1 MRPEQTAVLHFHACD
16 VYDKVVKLLRMQ
28 KPPSFSATK
37 DEICDVQNEP
47 FLQKLFEDAI
57 KVLRL
62 AGAHEKDTQ
71 LGNLTVFP
79 HLISLTIDFF

>member
-1 MRPEQTAVLHFHACD
+1 MRPEQTAVLHFHVDD
-16 VYDKVVKLLRMQ
+16 VLDNVIKLLRMQ

-37 DEICDVQNEP
+37 EEICDVQNEP
-47 FLQKLFEDAI
+47 IVKKLFEDAI

-71 LGNLTVFP
+71 PGNLIVLA
-79 HLISLTIDFF
+79 HLRSLTIDFF

>member
-1 MRPEQTAVLHFHACD
+1 
-16 VYDKVVKLLRMQ
+16 MQ

-37 DEICDVQNEP
+37 EEICDVQNEP
-47 FLQKLFEDAI
+47 IVKKLFEDAI

-71 LGNLTVFP
+71 PGNLIVLA
-79 HLISLTIDFF
+79 HLRSLTIDFF